1 MNSNTKTIETLRER
15 ESLSILE
22 LFGGIGAC
30 TKALKNIGINVN
42 VVDYVEIDKY
52 ACKSYNAINGTN
64 FEPQDIT
71 KWDKNINVD
80 LIMHGSPCFLAG
92 TKVLTNNGYKN
103 IEDLKIGDMVLT
115 HKNRFRKVENIGM
128 NKDKPIFSLKAQGS
142 LKTYVTEN
150 HPYYVREMKRV
161 WNNKLRRNERQFSE
175 PKWKEVKDLKNSD
188 FVGINIPTKEE
199 NVYGLDEETC
209 WLLGR
214 YVADGHIRYNKRK
227 GRKNS
232 YQYGVIYSLGDNKVE
247 NFKEHLKK
255 YHASIYSHTQSC
267 HRAVISS
274 MELVNFIILNNFG
287 RKAIEKDIPNFILEL
302 PIQLAKSFLDGYMS
316 GDGCFTNNSYKASTI
331 SQHLILKL
339 QLLIAKVYKTSSN
352 IYFCKR
358 ASKYII
364 EGRNVNQHDNYS
376 ISFNKQIKKQNHSYV
391 DLENN
396 IIWYPITK
404 IENINKK
411 SNVYNIT
418 VEEDNSYTANNF
430 IVHNCQD
437 ISVSG
442 KQAGAVEGSGTR
454 SSLIYETIRII
465 KKIKPKYVIW
475 ENVKNALVE
484 PHINVVNDYIEKL
497 NVLGYNSKLKLTN
510 SAYYGIPQERERVII
525 VSILGENNF
534 EFPNEVKKAKNLE
547 EYINFRDEDDL
558 TLNFYNR
565 YKLIKDNKASLED
578 FVDYINS
585 LPIKKGIGTKRMGL
599 YNFGEMDTI
608 TMPTNVT
615 GTLTCRNV
623 QNYNKKYWYNNRLY
637 KPSPKMCWNLMGFS
651 DEDFRKAKEVNNDKH
666 LYNQAGN
673 SIVVNVLEEIFKNL
687 FKGE

>member
-1 MNSNTKTIETLRER
+1 MNKNAKTVETLR

-80 LIMHGSPCFLAG
+80 LIMHGSPC
-92 TKVLTNNGYKN
+92 
-103 IEDLKIGDMVLT
+103 
-115 HKNRFRKVENIGM
+115 
-128 NKDKPIFSLKAQGS
+128 
-142 LKTYVTEN
+142 
-150 HPYYVREMKRV
+150 
-161 WNNKLRRNERQFSE
+161 
-175 PKWKEVKDLKNSD
+175 
-188 FVGINIPTKEE
+188 
-199 NVYGLDEETC
+199 
-209 WLLGR
+209 
-214 YVADGHIRYNKRK
+214 
-227 GRKNS
+227 
-232 YQYGVIYSLGDNKVE
+232 
-247 NFKEHLKK
+247 
-255 YHASIYSHTQSC
+255 
-267 HRAVISS
+267 
-274 MELVNFIILNNFG
+274 
-287 RKAIEKDIPNFILEL
+287 
-302 PIQLAKSFLDGYMS
+302 
-316 GDGCFTNNSYKASTI
+316 
-331 SQHLILKL
+331 
-339 QLLIAKVYKTSSN
+339 
-352 IYFCKR
+352 
-358 ASKYII
+358 
-364 EGRNVNQHDNYS
+364 
-376 ISFNKQIKKQNHSYV
+376 
-391 DLENN
+391 
-396 IIWYPITK
+396 
-404 IENINKK
+404 
-411 SNVYNIT
+411 
-418 VEEDNSYTANNF
+418 
-430 IVHNCQD
+430 QD
-437 ISVSG
+437 ISASG

-475 ENVKNALVE
+475 ENVKNALVK

-578 FVDYINS
+578 FVNYINS

-673 SIVVNVLEEIFKNL
+673 SIVVNVLEEIFKKL